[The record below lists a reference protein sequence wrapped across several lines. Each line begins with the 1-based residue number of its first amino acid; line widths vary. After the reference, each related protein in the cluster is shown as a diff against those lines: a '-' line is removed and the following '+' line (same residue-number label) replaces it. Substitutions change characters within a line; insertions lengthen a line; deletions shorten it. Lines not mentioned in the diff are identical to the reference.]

1 MAVLNDDQQELCNL
15 TLSDDVILG
24 IDISKYLPEKGVGL
38 GRVSN
43 TEPQEG
49 CLDVDEIYIILGSMY
64 GLYCLHCGIHCYGK
78 CR

>member
-24 IDISKYLPEKGVGL
+24 IGISKYLPEKGVVL

-49 CLDVDEIYIILGSMY
+49 CLDVDEIYIK
-64 GLYCLHCGIHCYGK
+64 LYIGIHVWSLLPSLWYSLLW
-78 CR
+78 

>member
-1 MAVLNDDQQELCNL
+1 MAVINDDQQELCNL

-24 IDISKYLPEKGVGL
+24 IDTSKYLPEKGVFL

-49 CLDVDEIYIILGSMY
+49 CLDVYEIYFR
-64 GLYCLHCGIHCYGK
+64 LYIGIHVWSY
-78 CR
+78 